1 MDSGGIDRY
10 VVAKGV
16 LMASTGASRRFIHPH
31 IRESL
36 GFNSHKYLEEAN
48 KAISEI
54 CVICYEAFGTAG
66 KAAKIR
72 SLNLEEMVQ
81 RYDSGELDP
90 TVH

>member
-10 VVAKGV
+10 IAARGV
-16 LMASTGASRRFIHPH
+16 LMVPTGASRRFMHSH

-48 KAISEI
+48 KATSEI

-66 KAAKIR
+66 KASKIR

-81 RYDSGELDP
+81 RYDSGELAP

>member
-54 CVICYEAFGTAG
+54 CVICYEAFGMTG
-66 KAAKIR
+66 KASKIR
-72 SLNLEEMVQ
+72 SLNLEEMAQ

-90 TVH
+90 AVH